1 MGALI
6 DHLKALAADGGSI
19 EDVTAAAE
27 AELAGGALL
36 TAELEDP
43 EGAISVARVEVD
55 ALNRHVQGALERFP
69 SSQSAGFH
77 RTDLDP
83 RAMAVI
89 ATMAYARRG
98 GVYLPKDLEEM
109 VAEGRVSEE
118 WHARES
124 VRIRVLLTVP
134 ADVHRLHRAGRADPG
149 DVRDG
154 DHGGRAASR
163 AGADSAGR
171 HDVAA
176 HWPLRR
182 REHDARMHT

>member
-6 DHLKALAADGGSI
+6 EHLHSLATEGASI
-19 EDVTAAAE
+19 EDVVAVAE
-27 AELAGGALL
+27 AELAGGARL

-43 EGAISVARVEVD
+43 ETAIAVASEETD
-55 ALNRHVQGALERFP
+55 ALNREIQGALQRFP
-69 SSQSAGFH
+69 ASQSAGFH

-98 GVYLPKDLEEM
+98 GVYLPKDLREM

-124 VRIRVLLTVP
+124 VRIRVLLTILPMFIASIERGELIP
-134 ADVHRLHRAGRADPG
+134 ATFATGITEVAQRLGR
-149 DVRDG
+149 VRIPQ
-154 DHGGRAASR
+154 AAK
-163 AGADSAGR
+163 
-171 HDVAA
+171 
-176 HWPLRR
+176 
-182 REHDARMHT
+182 T

>member
-6 DHLKALAADGGSI
+6 DHLKGLAENGASI

-27 AELAGGALL
+27 SELAGGDLL
-36 TAELEDP
+36 TSELEDA
-43 EGAISVARVEVD
+43 EGAIAGAASEAE
-55 ALNRHVQGALERFP
+55 ALNIEVQGALKRFP
-69 SSQSAGFH
+69 ASQSAGFH

-118 WHARES
+118 WHAREAL
-124 VRIRVLLTVP
+124 RIRVLLLILPMFIASIERGELVP
-134 ADVHRLHRAGRADPG
+134 ATFAMGITEVAQRLGR
-149 DVRDG
+149 VRIPQ
-154 DHGGRAASR
+154 
-163 AGADSAGR
+163 
-171 HDVAA
+171 VAKA
-176 HWPLRR
+176 
-182 REHDARMHT
+182 

>member
-6 DHLKALAADGGSI
+6 DHLKSLAADGASI
-19 EDVTAAAE
+19 KDVTAAAE

-36 TAELEDP
+36 ASELEDP
-43 EGAISVARVEVD
+43 EGVIAEAEAEAA
-55 ALNRHVQGALERFP
+55 ALSADIRGAMQRFP
-69 SSQSAGFH
+69 ASQSAGFH

-98 GVYLPKDLEEM
+98 GVYLPKDLREM

-124 VRIRVLLTVP
+124 VRILVLLAILP
-134 ADVHRLHRAGRADPG
+134 MF
-149 DVRDG
+149 
-154 DHGGRAASR
+154 
-163 AGADSAGR
+163 
-171 HDVAA
+171 VAA
-176 HWPLRR
+176 IERGELIPATFAMGITEVAQRLGRVR
-182 REHDARMHT
+182 IPQVATT

>member
-6 DHLKALAADGGSI
+6 DHLKSLAANGGSI
-19 EDVTAAAE
+19 EDVVAVAE

-36 TAELEDP
+36 ATELEDP
-43 EGAISVARVEVD
+43 EAAITGAEAEAE
-55 ALNRHVQGALERFP
+55 ALNQEVQGALQRFP
-69 SSQSAGFH
+69 ASQSAGFH

-98 GVYLPKDLEEM
+98 GVYLPRDLEEM

-124 VRIRVLLTVP
+124 VRIRVLLAILPMFIASIERGELIP
-134 ADVHRLHRAGRADPG
+134 ATFAMGITEVAQRLGR
-149 DVRDG
+149 VRIPQ
-154 DHGGRAASR
+154 
-163 AGADSAGR
+163 
-171 HDVAA
+171 VAA
-176 HWPLRR
+176 
-182 REHDARMHT
+182 T

>member
-6 DHLKALAADGGSI
+6 DHLKTLAGDGASI
-19 EDVTAAAE
+19 EDVITVAE

-36 TAELEDP
+36 ASELEDP
-43 EGAISVARVEVD
+43 AGAIAGAAEE
-55 ALNRHVQGALERFP
+55 AEELNLEVQGALQRFP
-69 SSQSAGFH
+69 ASQSAGFH

-124 VRIRVLLTVP
+124 VRIRVLLTILPMFIASIERGELIP
-134 ADVHRLHRAGRADPG
+134 ATFATGITEVAERLGR
-149 DVRDG
+149 VRIPQ
-154 DHGGRAASR
+154 
-163 AGADSAGR
+163 
-171 HDVAA
+171 VA
-176 HWPLRR
+176 
-182 REHDARMHT
+182 TT

>member
-6 DHLKALAADGGSI
+6 DHLKALAGDGASI
-19 EDVTAAAE
+19 EDVITVAE

-36 TAELEDP
+36 TSELEDP
-43 EGAISVARVEVD
+43 AGAIAGAEEE
-55 ALNRHVQGALERFP
+55 AEELNLEVQGALQRFP
-69 SSQSAGFH
+69 ASQSAGFH
-77 RTDLDP
+77 RTDP

-124 VRIRVLLTVP
+124 VRIRVLLTILPMFIASIERGELIP
-134 ADVHRLHRAGRADPG
+134 ATFATGITEVAERLGR
-149 DVRDG
+149 VRIPQ
-154 DHGGRAASR
+154 
-163 AGADSAGR
+163 
-171 HDVAA
+171 VA
-176 HWPLRR
+176 
-182 REHDARMHT
+182 TT

>member
-6 DHLKALAADGGSI
+6 DHLKSLAAKGSSI

-36 TAELEDP
+36 TSELEDP
-43 EGAISVARVEVD
+43 EGAITGAAVEAE
-55 ALNRHVQGALERFP
+55 ALHREVQGAIQRFP
-69 SSQSAGFH
+69 ASQSAGFH

-124 VRIRVLLTVP
+124 VRIRVLLTILPMFIAAIERGELTP
-134 ADVHRLHRAGRADPG
+134 ATFAVGITEVAQRLGR
-149 DVRDG
+149 VRIPQ
-154 DHGGRAASR
+154 
-163 AGADSAGR
+163 
-171 HDVAA
+171 VA
-176 HWPLRR
+176 
-182 REHDARMHT
+182 TT

>member
-6 DHLKALAADGGSI
+6 DHLKALAADGASI

-27 AELAGGALL
+27 AELAGGDLL
-36 TAELEDP
+36 ASELDDR
-43 EGAISVARVEVD
+43 EGAIAGAATEAEAFNLEVQGS
-55 ALNRHVQGALERFP
+55 LNRFP
-69 SSQSAGFH
+69 ASQSAGFH

-98 GVYLPKDLEEM
+98 GVYLPRDLEEM

-124 VRIRVLLTVP
+124 VRIRVLLTILPMFIASIERGELIP
-134 ADVHRLHRAGRADPG
+134 ATFATGITEVAQRLGR
-149 DVRDG
+149 VRIPQ
-154 DHGGRAASR
+154 AA
-163 AGADSAGR
+163 
-171 HDVAA
+171 
-176 HWPLRR
+176 
-182 REHDARMHT
+182 TT

>member
-6 DHLKALAADGGSI
+6 DHLQSLAASGASI
-19 EDVTAAAE
+19 EDVTVAAE

-36 TAELEDP
+36 TSELEDP
-43 EGAISVARVEVD
+43 EGAIAGAAVEAE
-55 ALNRHVQGALERFP
+55 ALHQNVQGAIQRFP
-69 SSQSAGFH
+69 ASQSAGFH

-83 RAMAVI
+83 RAMAVV

-124 VRIRVLLTVP
+124 VRIRVLLTILPMFIAAIERGELIP
-134 ADVHRLHRAGRADPG
+134 ATFAVGITEVAQRLGR
-149 DVRDG
+149 VRIPQ
-154 DHGGRAASR
+154 
-163 AGADSAGR
+163 
-171 HDVAA
+171 VAA
-176 HWPLRR
+176 
-182 REHDARMHT
+182 T

>member
-6 DHLKALAADGGSI
+6 DHLKSLAANGASI
-19 EDVTAAAE
+19 EDVTVAAE

-43 EGAISVARVEVD
+43 EGAIAGASGEAEALSLDVQD
-55 ALNRHVQGALERFP
+55 ALKRFP
-69 SSQSAGFH
+69 ASQSAGFH

-98 GVYLPKDLEEM
+98 GVYLPKDLAEM

-124 VRIRVLLTVP
+124 VRIRVLLTILPMFIASIERGELIP
-134 ADVHRLHRAGRADPG
+134 ATFATGITEVARRLGR
-149 DVRDG
+149 VRIPQ
-154 DHGGRAASR
+154 
-163 AGADSAGR
+163 
-171 HDVAA
+171 VAKA
-176 HWPLRR
+176 
-182 REHDARMHT
+182 

>member
-6 DHLKALAADGGSI
+6 DHLKGLAADGGSI
-19 EDVTAAAE
+19 EDVTAAAA

-36 TAELEDP
+36 KAELEDP

-69 SSQSAGFH
+69 ASQSAGFH

-124 VRIRVLLTVP
+124 VRIRVLLTVLPMFIASIERGELIP
-134 ADVHRLHRAGRADPG
+134 ATFAMGITEVAQRLGR
-149 DVRDG
+149 VRIPQ
-154 DHGGRAASR
+154 
-163 AGADSAGR
+163 
-171 HDVAA
+171 VA
-176 HWPLRR
+176 
-182 REHDARMHT
+182 TT

>member
-6 DHLKALAADGGSI
+6 DHLKSLAADGASI
-19 EDVTAAAE
+19 KDVTAAAE

-36 TAELEDP
+36 ASELEDP
-43 EGAISVARVEVD
+43 EGVIAEAEAEAE
-55 ALNRHVQGALERFP
+55 ALSADIRGAMQRFP
-69 SSQSAGFH
+69 ASQSAGFH

-98 GVYLPKDLEEM
+98 GVYLPKDLQEM

-124 VRIRVLLTVP
+124 VRILVLLAILP
-134 ADVHRLHRAGRADPG
+134 MF
-149 DVRDG
+149 
-154 DHGGRAASR
+154 
-163 AGADSAGR
+163 
-171 HDVAA
+171 VAA
-176 HWPLRR
+176 IERGELIPATFAMGITEVAQRLGRVR
-182 REHDARMHT
+182 IPQVATT

>member
-6 DHLKALAADGGSI
+6 DHLKSLAADGATI

-27 AELAGGALL
+27 AELAGGSLL
-36 TAELEDP
+36 TSELEDP
-43 EGAISVARVEVD
+43 EGAIAGAVVEAE
-55 ALNRHVQGALERFP
+55 ALHREVQGAIQRFP
-69 SSQSAGFH
+69 ASQSAGFH

-124 VRIRVLLTVP
+124 VRIRVLLTILPMFIAAIERGDLVP
-134 ADVHRLHRAGRADPG
+134 ATFAVGITEVAQRLGR
-149 DVRDG
+149 VRIPQ
-154 DHGGRAASR
+154 
-163 AGADSAGR
+163 
-171 HDVAA
+171 VAA
-176 HWPLRR
+176 
-182 REHDARMHT
+182 T

>member
-6 DHLKALAADGGSI
+6 DHLKSLAADGASI

-27 AELAGGALL
+27 TELAGGALL
-36 TAELEDP
+36 TSELEDP
-43 EGAISVARVEVD
+43 EGAIAGAAVEAE
-55 ALNRHVQGALERFP
+55 ALHQEVQGAIQRFP
-69 SSQSAGFH
+69 ASQSAGFH

-124 VRIRVLLTVP
+124 VRIRVLLTILPMFVAAIERGELVP
-134 ADVHRLHRAGRADPG
+134 ATFAVGITEVAQRLGR
-149 DVRDG
+149 VRIPQ
-154 DHGGRAASR
+154 
-163 AGADSAGR
+163 
-171 HDVAA
+171 VA
-176 HWPLRR
+176 
-182 REHDARMHT
+182 TT

>member
-6 DHLKALAADGGSI
+6 DHLKSLAAEGATI

-27 AELAGGALL
+27 AELAGGTLL
-36 TAELEDP
+36 ASELEDP
-43 EGAISVARVEVD
+43 EGAIAGAAVEAE
-55 ALNRHVQGALERFP
+55 ALHQEVQGAIQRFP
-69 SSQSAGFH
+69 ASQSAGFH

-83 RAMAVI
+83 RAMAVV

-124 VRIRVLLTVP
+124 VRIRVLLTILP
-134 ADVHRLHRAGRADPG
+134 MF
-149 DVRDG
+149 
-154 DHGGRAASR
+154 
-163 AGADSAGR
+163 
-171 HDVAA
+171 VAA
-176 HWPLRR
+176 IERGELIPATFAVGITEVAQRLGRVR
-182 REHDARMHT
+182 IPQVAAT

>member
-6 DHLKALAADGGSI
+6 DHLKGLAAAGASI

-36 TAELEDP
+36 ATELDDP
-43 EGAISVARVEVD
+43 EGAISGAGAEAE
-55 ALNRHVQGALERFP
+55 ALNREVQGALQRFP
-69 SSQSAGFH
+69 ASQSAGFH

-98 GVYLPKDLEEM
+98 GVYLPKDLDEM

-118 WHARES
+118 WRARES
-124 VRIRVLLTVP
+124 VRIRVLLTILPMFIAAIERGELIP
-134 ADVHRLHRAGRADPG
+134 ATFATGITEVAQRLGR
-149 DVRDG
+149 VRIPQ
-154 DHGGRAASR
+154 AAK
-163 AGADSAGR
+163 A
-171 HDVAA
+171 
-176 HWPLRR
+176 
-182 REHDARMHT
+182 

>member
-36 TAELEDP
+36 TTELEEP
-43 EGAISVARVEVD
+43 EAAISGAAAEVE
-55 ALNRHVQGALERFP
+55 ALNRDVQGALERFP
-69 SSQSAGFH
+69 ASQSAGFH

-109 VAEGRVSEE
+109 VAEGRVSGE

-124 VRIRVLLTVP
+124 VRIRVLLTILPMFVASIERGELIP
-134 ADVHRLHRAGRADPG
+134 ATFAMGITEVAQRLGR
-149 DVRDG
+149 VRIPQ
-154 DHGGRAASR
+154 
-163 AGADSAGR
+163 
-171 HDVAA
+171 VA
-176 HWPLRR
+176 
-182 REHDARMHT
+182 TT

>member
-6 DHLKALAADGGSI
+6 DHLKSLAAEGASI
-19 EDVTAAAE
+19 EDVTAVAE

-36 TAELEDP
+36 AAELEDP
-43 EGAISVARVEVD
+43 EGAIAGAAVEAE
-55 ALNRHVQGALERFP
+55 ALHQNVQGAIQRFP
-69 SSQSAGFH
+69 ASQSAGFH

-83 RAMAVI
+83 RAMAVV

-124 VRIRVLLTVP
+124 VRIRVLLTILPMFIAAIERGDLIP
-134 ADVHRLHRAGRADPG
+134 ATFAVGITEVAQRLGR
-149 DVRDG
+149 VRIPQ
-154 DHGGRAASR
+154 
-163 AGADSAGR
+163 
-171 HDVAA
+171 VAA
-176 HWPLRR
+176 
-182 REHDARMHT
+182 T